1 MSIIILVASLL
12 EGLPTMRLV
21 QIAAV
26 LSGQVPY
33 GLFLMIVVAYALG
46 ASTIA
51 KQGALVQQVNA
62 IESLS
67 NIDVLCMDKTGT
79 LTANRL
85 LFQRSLPPQRRD
97 RRSGEGAT
105 GRFCAQRQ
113 HEQLHQRSD
122 YRRRAGRT
130 ASHC

>member
-1 MSIIILVASLL
+1 MLVVAVMSIIILVEALL
-12 EGLPTMRLV
+12 EGLPTVRLV
-21 QIAAV
+21 QVAAV

-33 GLFLMIVVAYALG
+33 GLFFMIVVAYTLG

-67 NIDVLCMDKTGT
+67 NIDILCTDKTGT

-85 LFQRSLPPQRRD
+85 LFQRGVPPQRRD
-97 RRSGEGAT
+97 G
-105 GRFCAQRQ
+105 
-113 HEQLHQRSD
+113 
-122 YRRRAGRT
+122 
-130 ASHC
+130 